1 MPFAIISAAVGLLVG
16 PVLALLAE
24 AVPDYGGGGQSPAK
38 CRHCQT
44 PVSGAAYLPFRTSG
58 SKCGNCGQQISAGR
72 LATVVATVVIFF
84 VVGGVIGPR
93 WQVVPVLFL
102 SSAAIALSAV
112 DLARYRLPDRLMFPS
127 IGIGVVL
134 LAGFAFTTDNTDN
147 LIRGII
153 TMLAYGFALLIPNLI
168 MPAGLAFGD
177 VKLALLLGL
186 FLGWTAE
193 TNLGAFRLTIF
204 AFFIGMILGVF
215 SGLLV
220 GLGRRVF
227 GHGFIPDPDF
237 PPPEDG
243 SFEPLLRT
251 TAPFGPA
258 LALGALTVILLADR
272 ILQGASILT

>member
-1 MPFAIISAAVGLLVG
+1 
-16 PVLALLAE
+16 
-24 AVPDYGGGGQSPAK
+24 
-38 CRHCQT
+38 
-44 PVSGAAYLPFRTSG
+44 
-58 SKCGNCGQQISAGR
+58 
-72 LATVVATVVIFF
+72 
-84 VVGGVIGPR
+84 
-93 WQVVPVLFL
+93 
-102 SSAAIALSAV
+102 
-112 DLARYRLPDRLMFPS
+112 
-127 IGIGVVL
+127 
-134 LAGFAFTTDNTDN
+134 
-147 LIRGII
+147 
-153 TMLAYGFALLIPNLI
+153 MLAYGFALLIPNLI